1 MWHLKYVSLRNGN
14 ENSIGPERYDTD
26 FRYGI
31 DIKADM
37 KILSWYKLVFYQ
49 VVFEGG
55 FKGQLYQF
63 IWEIYNDFISI
74 IAPGKLIDIVFK
86 ARLLKAWEMKYFC
99 LTLN

>member
-1 MWHLKYVSLRNGN
+1 MWHLKYVSLRNEN

-37 KILSWYKLVFYQ
+37 VFYQ

-86 ARLLKAWEMKYFC
+86 TRLLKAWEMKYFC